1 MSTLPSH
8 VTEFLSSRRVA
19 VAGVSRTGTSAA
31 NAIFARL
38 RRAGFDVFPINP
50 HTTELEGVRA
60 YPTITAIGTPVDGV
74 VVATHPDVA
83 VAVREAAGAGV
94 RRVWFHRSF
103 GQGSVSQAAVDECR
117 TRGIR
122 CIVGGWRARSC
133 SVSRWTWRIGACG
146 GGSSGPAAC
155 LADTHL
161 DGEVPYVRVAANR
174 SARLDVFFSCRPL
187 KSTAHVPPSCET
199 AALRFWSVISSP
211 PRRAGGHFGVV
222 CPHPSPVSISHTQPA
237 TRSSWS

>member
-94 RRVWFHRSF
+94 RRVWFT
-103 GQGSVSQAAVDECR
+103 G
-117 TRGIR
+117 
-122 CIVGGWRARSC
+122 
-133 SVSRWTWRIGACG
+133 
-146 GGSSGPAAC
+146 
-155 LADTHL
+155 
-161 DGEVPYVRVAANR
+161 R
-174 SARLDVFFSCRPL
+174 SARAASRRPR
-187 KSTAHVPPSCET
+187 STSAARAVSGASWVGGVPAHV
-199 AALRFWSVISSP
+199 L
-211 PRRAGGHFGVV
+211 
-222 CPHPSPVSISHTQPA
+222 
-237 TRSSWS
+237 